1 MSEKLSK
8 AWPKVWPKFNA
19 LRMPFSFGSSV
30 TTRSFT
36 FTDLASMVS
45 NSLKSGLPRSKLSSS
60 AHVSVS
66 DMRPCFII
74 SPYPERRF
82 LPSSVRRNSVSSN
95 TNFDS
100 LNTPTS
106 FLKLSR
112 FMPVFPPTEASTMAR
127 SVVGILMK
135 SMPR

>member
-1 MSEKLSK
+1 M
-8 AWPKVWPKFNA
+8 
-19 LRMPFSFGSSV
+19 
-30 TTRSFT
+30 
-36 FTDLASMVS
+36 
-45 NSLKSGLPRSKLSSS
+45 
-60 AHVSVS
+60 
-66 DMRPCFII
+66 
-74 SPYPERRF
+74 
-82 LPSSVRRNSVSSN
+82 PSSVRRNSVSSN

-135 SMPR
+135 SMPRLNVEAANPPRSVTMPPPRLTSNE